1 MAEKTRRR
9 LLPSTRGRLNGRRSQ
24 RGAVAV
30 EAALITPIFVL
41 LVFGIIEFGLMF
53 KDYLAVVSSVRAGAR
68 IASAEPRNINF
79 ATDAAAQ
86 IAREGAALDMTNV
99 SELWVY
105 KANKTTGTPV
115 GYSDFSNCT
124 TCVKFTWDTSSKTF
138 VQKAGTNW
146 LYTTQNAC
154 AGDPNHDSIGVYLK
168 YRHPSVTSLIV
179 KDFDLQSSTVMS
191 FEPQPQ
197 TSPCK

>member
-1 MAEKTRRR
+1 MAESSRRR
-9 LLPSTRGRLNGRRSQ
+9 LQPRSPRRLTRRRSQ

-30 EAALITPIFVL
+30 EAAIITPLFVL

-68 IASAEPRNINF
+68 IASAEPRTVNF

-86 IAREGAALDMTNV
+86 IAREGSALDLAQV

-115 GYSDFSNCT
+115 GYTDFSNCT
-124 TCVKFTWDTSSKTF
+124 TCVKFKWDTSSKQF
-138 VQKAGTNW
+138 LPIAGTTWDPNS
-146 LYTTQNAC
+146 QNAC
-154 AGDPNHDSIGVYLK
+154 AGDSAHDSVGVYLK
-168 YRHPSVTSLIV
+168 YRHPSVTGMII
-179 KDFDLQSSTVMS
+179 KNFDLQSSTVMS
-191 FEPQPQ
+191 FEPLAQ

>member
-1 MAEKTRRR
+1 MRPLCSRRTTR
-9 LLPSTRGRLNGRRSQ
+9 NRSQ

-30 EAALITPIFVL
+30 EAALITPLFVL

-68 IASAEPRNINF
+68 IASAEPRNVNF
-79 ATDAAAQ
+79 AADAASQ
-86 IAREGAALDMTNV
+86 IAREGAALDLSLV

-105 KANKTTGTPV
+105 KADKTTGTPV

-124 TCVKFTWDTSSKTF
+124 TCVKFKWDSASKKFLPIAGTTWDP
-138 VQKAGTNW
+138 N
-146 LYTTQNAC
+146 TQNAC
-154 AGDPNHDSIGVYLK
+154 AGDSARDSVGVYLK
-168 YRHPSVTSLIV
+168 YKHPSVTGMVI

-191 FEPQPQ
+191 LEPLAQS
-197 TSPCK
+197 SPCK

>member
-1 MAEKTRRR
+1 MAESSRRR
-9 LLPSTRGRLNGRRSQ
+9 LQPRSPGRLTKRRSQ

-30 EAALITPIFVL
+30 EAALITPLFVL

-68 IASAEPRNINF
+68 IASAEPRNTNF

-86 IAREGAALDMTNV
+86 VAREGSALNLSLV

-124 TCVKFTWDTSSKTF
+124 TCVKFKWDASSKKFLPIAGTTWDPNS
-138 VQKAGTNW
+138 
-146 LYTTQNAC
+146 QNAC
-154 AGDPNHDSIGVYLK
+154 PGDPAHDSIGVYLK
-168 YRHPSVTSLIV
+168 YKHPSVTGMII
-179 KDFDLQSSTVMS
+179 KDFDLTSSTVMS
-191 FEPQPQ
+191 FEPLAQ